1 MTQRRFSGIYQ
12 RMDTKVNK
20 NLAGNS
26 HFPIYLRVRDMLV
39 AQIEK
44 SELKPHAPLPSE
56 RVLAEQFEISRMTAR
71 RALAEVEKAG
81 YAYRLGRKGRFVAD
95 QRLSYDVGKTL
106 SFAARALRDS
116 INLSIEVI
124 SASTENADT
133 ALANKLEVE
142 SGTLVHV
149 YKRVFRVAGKTVLVE
164 RETALAE
171 VFPDLLEQD
180 LGQPSTLLHESRYG
194 VIGSNAR
201 ITFRCSRISP
211 EDRELFDDDCAPYGM
226 EMESVIIDAQGK
238 PFCCGHQIWSGELAE
253 FTLLAT
259 PG

>member
-1 MTQRRFSGIYQ
+1 
-12 RMDTKVNK
+12 MDTRVNK
-20 NLAGNS
+20 NLTGNS

-44 SELKPHAPLPSE
+44 SELKPHALLPSE
-56 RVLAEQFEISRMTAR
+56 RMLAEQLEISRMTAR

-124 SASTENADT
+124 SASTENAD
-133 ALANKLEVE
+133 AAQANKLEVE
-142 SGTLVHV
+142 SGALVHV

-180 LGQPSTLLHESRYG
+180 LNQPSTLLQESRYG

-211 EDRELFDDDCAPYGM
+211 EDRELFDEDCAPYGM

-238 PFCCGHQIWSGELAE
+238 PFCSGHQIWSSELAE

-259 PG
+259 PA

>member
-1 MTQRRFSGIYQ
+1 MNP
-12 RMDTKVNK
+12 KVNK
-20 NLAGNS
+20 NLVDNP

-39 AQIEK
+39 AQIEQ
-44 SELKPHAPLPSE
+44 SELKPHAALPSE
-56 RVLAEQFEISRMTAR
+56 RQLAEQLEISRMTAR
-71 RALAEVEKAG
+71 RALAEVEKGG

-124 SASTENADT
+124 STATESADSTLAD
-133 ALANKLEVE
+133 KLEVE
-142 SGTLVHV
+142 SGALVHV
-149 YKRVFRVAGKTVLVE
+149 YKRVFRIAGKTVLVE
-164 RETALAE
+164 RETVLAE
-171 VFPDLLEQD
+171 AFPDLLEQD
-180 LGQPSTLLHESRYG
+180 LDQPSTLLHESRYG

-211 EDRELFDDDCAPYGM
+211 EDRKLFNEDCAPFGM
-226 EMESVIIDAQGK
+226 EIDSVIIDAQGK
-238 PFCCGHQIWSGELAE
+238 PFCSGHQIWSSELAE

>member
-1 MTQRRFSGIYQ
+1 
-12 RMDTKVNK
+12 MDIRVNK
-20 NLAGNS
+20 NLVGNS

-44 SELKPHAPLPSE
+44 LELKPHAPLPSE
-56 RVLAEQFEISRMTAR
+56 RMLAEQLEISRMTAR
-71 RALAEVEKAG
+71 RALAEVENAG
-81 YAYRLGRKGRFVAD
+81 FAYRQGRKGRFVAD

-106 SFAARALRDS
+106 SFAACALQNS

-124 SASTENADT
+124 STATENADT

-149 YKRVFRVAGKTVLVE
+149 YKRVFRVAGKTLLVE

-171 VFPDLLEQD
+171 AFPDLLEQD

-211 EDRELFDDDCAPYGM
+211 EDRKLFNEDCAPYGM
-226 EMESVIIDAQGK
+226 EMESVILDAQDK
-238 PFCCGHQIWSGELAE
+238 PFCSGHQIWCSELAE
-253 FTLLAT
+253 FTLLAA
-259 PG
+259 PA

>member
-1 MTQRRFSGIYQ
+1 
-12 RMDTKVNK
+12 MDTKVNK
-20 NLAGNS
+20 KLVGNS

-56 RVLAEQFEISRMTAR
+56 RMLAEQLEISRMTAR
-71 RALAEVEKAG
+71 RALAEVENAG
-81 YAYRLGRKGRFVAD
+81 FAYRQGRKGRFVTD
-95 QRLSYDVGKTL
+95 QRLSYDLGKTL
-106 SFAARALRDS
+106 SFAARALRNS
-116 INLSIEVI
+116 IDLSIEVI
-124 SASTENADT
+124 SASTVNTDT
-133 ALANKLEVE
+133 ALADKLEIE
-142 SGTLVHV
+142 FGTLVHV

-164 RETALAE
+164 RETVLAE

-211 EDRELFDDDCAPYGM
+211 EDRKLFNEDCAPYGM

-238 PFCCGHQIWSGELAE
+238 PFCSGHQIWCSELAE

-259 PG
+259 PA